1 VGWERS
7 HKPTDRNP
15 PEGLPTPR
23 IHIRTFIVWQRS
35 DSAET
40 FYSCSDVVN
49 VDGGDTATSLPCQVG

>member
-1 VGWERS
+1 M
-7 HKPTDRNP
+7 PTDRNP
-15 PEGLPTPR
+15 PEGRPTPR